1 MEYEYAGVYLLDNPF
16 FLDNNYGYYIPSE
29 LRAHVKRGMFVTVPF
44 GASNRK
50 VFAIVTELR
59 SESPNKELDYKPIF
73 SVCDVKLSLSDELL
87 SLCAFMKE
95 QTLCT
100 FGEAVRAIVPA
111 SIISRMVEIYSAAPC
126 SDEILK
132 KLDATTLLICDYIRK
147 RGSVSFD
154 LLEKRFGSLTVGLL
168 KKLRDCGAVTRRF
181 EVKDKGEKSERLYSL
196 AISNEQAKAICDRSD
211 KEFRLRS
218 EMHIEIVRS
227 LVGKNEPTHEDELIA
242 LTGASKAQIKAL
254 LTKGIL
260 HKTELKIDRSDL
272 GEYIGEAKAIEL
284 NDEQQSALDTL
295 NSLID
300 TGEAKAALLH
310 GITGSGKT
318 CVMMKLIDRVLGDG
332 KGVILL
338 LPEISLTPQTL
349 GLFCSRY
356 GERVAVIHSAL
367 SAGERF
373 DTYNK
378 IKEGKADVVI
388 GTRSAVFAP
397 VKDLGLIIID
407 EEQEHT
413 YKSDMNPKYHARD
426 IARYRC
432 AHNKALMLLA
442 SATPSIES
450 YRKAEEGK
458 YTLVKLTKRFG
469 EAVLPDV
476 TVYDMRHENEEGNLS
491 PLSSLLCQKLIDAH
505 KAGGQSVLF
514 LNRRGYNNFLSCRS
528 CGEAVKCP
536 VCSVSMTYHTVGRD
550 YERGE
555 LRCHWCGRRTALPEE
570 CPSCHSPHLARIGYG
585 TQRVE
590 QELQKLIP
598 DASVLRMDTDSA
610 STKYAYEDMLGKF
623 RRHEADV
630 MLGTQM
636 VTKGHD
642 FPDVTMVGVL
652 LADSSLYLDDY
663 RAAERTFAMIT
674 QVIGRA
680 GRADKHGEAIIQT
693 NNPDNECIKL
703 ACAQDYEA
711 FYKSE
716 IRLRRLLVFPPFCDI
731 AMLTL
736 SCTEESEL
744 VKGATVI
751 AKELKERSEG
761 EYRDVPMII
770 FGPFEAPV
778 YKVDNKYRM
787 RIIIKCRLNK
797 RSRALFSDILT
808 LFSKGSG
815 KRLSLSIDFNPSNI

>member
-16 FLDNNYGYYIPSE
+16 FLDNNYGYFIPLE
-29 LRAHVKRGMFVTVPF
+29 LRATIRRGMFVTVPF

-73 SVCDVKLSLSDELL
+73 SICDVKLSLSDELL

-111 SIISRMVEIYSAAPC
+111 SIISRMVETYSAADC

-154 LLEKRFGSLTVGLL
+154 LLEKRFGPQTPKLL
-168 KKLRDCGAVTRRF
+168 KKLRDCGALTRSF
-181 EVKDKGEKSERLYSL
+181 EVRDKEEKSQRLYSL
-196 AISNEQAKAICDRSD
+196 AISNKQAKAISDRSD

-218 EMHIEIVRS
+218 EMHIEIVRA
-227 LVGKNEPTHEDELIA
+227 LIGKEDLTHEDELIA
-242 LTGASKAQIKAL
+242 LTGASKAQIKSL

-260 HKTELKIDRSDL
+260 QKTELKVDRSDL
-272 GEYIGEAKAIEL
+272 AEYIGEPKPIEL

-300 TGEAKAALLH
+300 SGEAKAALLH

-318 CVMMKLIDRVLGDG
+318 CVMMKVIDRVLGDG

-356 GERVAVIHSAL
+356 GDRVAVIHSAL

-378 IKEGKADVVI
+378 IKEGKADVII

-397 VKDLGLIIID
+397 VRELGLIIID

-458 YTLVKLTKRFG
+458 YTLIKLTKRFG
-469 EAVLPDV
+469 DAVLPDV
-476 TVYDMRHENEEGNLS
+476 TVYDMRRESEGGNLS
-491 PLSSLLCQKLIDAH
+491 PLSSLLCPL
-505 KAGGQSVLF
+505 
-514 LNRRGYNNFLSCRS
+514 RS
-528 CGEAVKCP
+528 
-536 VCSVSMTYHTVGRD
+536 
-550 YERGE
+550 
-555 LRCHWCGRRTALPEE
+555 LR
-570 CPSCHSPHLARIGYG
+570 
-585 TQRVE
+585 
-590 QELQKLIP
+590 
-598 DASVLRMDTDSA
+598 ASS
-610 STKYAYEDMLGKF
+610 
-623 RRHEADV
+623 
-630 MLGTQM
+630 
-636 VTKGHD
+636 
-642 FPDVTMVGVL
+642 
-652 LADSSLYLDDY
+652 SSL
-663 RAAERTFAMIT
+663 TT
-674 QVIGRA
+674 
-680 GRADKHGEAIIQT
+680 
-693 NNPDNECIKL
+693 
-703 ACAQDYEA
+703 
-711 FYKSE
+711 S
-716 IRLRRLLVFPPFCDI
+716 
-731 AMLTL
+731 
-736 SCTEESEL
+736 S
-744 VKGATVI
+744 ATPT
-751 AKELKERSEG
+751 RPRPWST
-761 EYRDVPMII
+761 
-770 FGPFEAPV
+770 
-778 YKVDNKYRM
+778 
-787 RIIIKCRLNK
+787 C
-797 RSRALFSDILT
+797 
-808 LFSKGSG
+808 
-815 KRLSLSIDFNPSNI
+815 